1 MDSSSHRQDYRA
13 TPPATGPADDPDTDV
28 GQQPSSLAQRT
39 VQWRVLQQDLAAG
52 ERVTLPMLS
61 GSMTPLMPAG
71 CDIEVQ
77 GLADDA
83 LLEAGDIVVFR
94 EQSRLVAHRLL
105 FGCPLPAPG
114 WFLQRGD
121 GVSQARVISRRD
133 ICGLVVG
140 VTVGAAARHDL
151 TTPAARHQGRR
162 RARRS
167 LLRLLRGWLLPT
179 RFSGE

>member
-1 MDSSSHRQDYRA
+1 
-13 TPPATGPADDPDTDV
+13 V

-39 VQWRVLQQDLAAG
+39 IQWRVLHQDLATG

-61 GSMTPLMPAG
+61 GSMAPLMPAG

-77 GLADDA
+77 GLSDDA
-83 LLEAGDIVVFR
+83 TLEAGDIVVFR
-94 EQSRLVAHRLL
+94 EHSRLVAHRLL

-121 GVSQARVISRRD
+121 GVSQARVISRQD

-140 VTVGAAARHDL
+140 VTVGGGTRRDL

-162 RARRS
+162 RARLS

>member
-1 MDSSSHRQDYRA
+1 MR
-13 TPPATGPADDPDTDV
+13 PATGPADDPDTDV

-52 ERVTLPMLS
+52 ERVSLPMLS
-61 GSMTPLMPAG
+61 GSMAPLMPVG
-71 CDIEVQ
+71 CEVEVQ

-83 LLEAGDIVVFR
+83 PLAAGDVVVFR

-121 GVSQARVISRRD
+121 GVSQARVISRRA

-140 VTVGAAARHDL
+140 VTMDGGARRDL
-151 TTPAARHQGRR
+151 TTPAARHHGRR
-162 RARRS
+162 QAQRG
-167 LLRLLRGWLLPT
+167 LYRLLRAWLVP
-179 RFSGE
+179 RWFSGE